1 MKKEQDCHY
10 DKQNIYFVEL
20 CGYVI
25 LWGLEFVELC
35 GYVILW
41 CLKFESPL
49 FLEKLNLIVVDQIS
63 HLTCVSVRVV
73 VDQISH
79 LKCVSVRVVVDQ
91 ISHLTCVSVRVVVD
105 QISHLTCVSV
115 RVTWHNITLQFCLYL
130 LVDNQIHHLIKTTSS
145 TICNIC
151 YSFIHLFKLLAIK
164 DNADNSSEYLVRS
177 LNVKFA
183 DLIFMVKTLFIH
195 TNGQIYYC
203 VTLLTL

>member
-10 DKQNIYFVEL
+10 NKQNIYFVELCCYVILWGLKFVEL

-49 FLEKLNLIVVDQIS
+49 FLEKLNLI
-63 HLTCVSVRVV
+63 
-73 VDQISH
+73 
-79 LKCVSVRVVVDQ
+79 VVDQ

>member
-10 DKQNIYFVEL
+10 DKQNIYFVELCGYVILWGLKFVEL

-79 LKCVSVRVVVDQ
+79 LK
-91 ISHLTCVSVRVVVD
+91 CVSVRVVVD

>member
-10 DKQNIYFVEL
+10 DKQNIYFVELCGYVILWGLKFVEL

-49 FLEKLNLIVVDQIS
+49 FLEKLNLI
-63 HLTCVSVRVV
+63 
-73 VDQISH
+73 
-79 LKCVSVRVVVDQ
+79 VVDQ

>member
-1 MKKEQDCHY
+1 LTC
-10 DKQNIYFVEL
+10 VS
-20 CGYVI
+20 VR
-25 LWGLEFVELC
+25 V
-35 GYVILW
+35 
-41 CLKFESPL
+41 
-49 FLEKLNLIVVDQIS
+49 VVDQIS

-79 LKCVSVRVVVDQ
+79 LTCVSVSRSWPDITFDMCISERIVDQISHLTCVSVRVVVDQ